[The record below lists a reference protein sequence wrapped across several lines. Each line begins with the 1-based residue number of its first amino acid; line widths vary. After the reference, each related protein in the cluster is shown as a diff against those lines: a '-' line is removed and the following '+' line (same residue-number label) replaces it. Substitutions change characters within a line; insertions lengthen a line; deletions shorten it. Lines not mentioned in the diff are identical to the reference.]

1 MARSGV
7 RALALFLGGFT
18 LLGLLAEQRCPSLT
32 PNLSW
37 IDLRGL
43 PDWLAA
49 SVLGLAAVL
58 FLAMGLRTDYGPK
71 QRWLT
76 AGVCFSLLLMAAAN
90 VVQFVV
96 LTMSKEVATGMP
108 VPFSLAVVGGLS
120 SFLWLLFAKPQPG
133 SKWLRRLS
141 IGVAIVACG
150 IGFPL
155 AQMLCFGQT
164 DYRRPADVIVVF
176 GCRVYSDGELSL
188 ALADRV
194 RTGCE
199 LFRAGLAPQ
208 IVFSGGPGDGDIHE
222 TAAMRLMA
230 LKLGVPD
237 SAIVLDPQ
245 GLSTWA
251 TVKNTSPMFAAA
263 SARRVLAVSHF
274 YHLPRVKMTY
284 QSRGWDV
291 FTVPARETRRLQDL
305 KFNMCREVLAFW
317 AYFFGVVVGIE

>member
-1 MARSGV
+1 MTRSGL

-18 LLGLLAEQRCPSLT
+18 SLSLLAQQRCASLQ
-32 PNLSW
+32 PNLWW

-49 SVLGLAAVL
+49 LLLSLAAVL
-58 FLAMGLRTDYGPK
+58 FLALGLMTDYGPK

-76 AGVCFSLLLMAAAN
+76 AGVCLSLLLMAVAN
-90 VVQFVV
+90 VFQFFAIA
-96 LTMSKEVATGMP
+96 MSNAITVGMP
-108 VPFSLAVVGGLS
+108 VPFSLLVVAGLS
-120 SFLWLLFAKPQPG
+120 SLLWLLFAKPQPS
-133 SKWLRRLS
+133 SKWLRGFS
-141 IGVAIVACG
+141 VSVAIVACG

-155 AQMLCFGQT
+155 AQMLCFGRT
-164 DYRRPADVIVVF
+164 DYRRPADAIVVF
-176 GCRVYSDGELSL
+176 GCRVYSDGQPSL

-199 LFRAGLAPQ
+199 LFREGLAPQ

-230 LKLGVPD
+230 LELGVPD
-237 SAIVLDPQ
+237 AAIVLDPQ

-251 TVKNTSPMFAAA
+251 TVQNTSPMFAAS

-274 YHLPRVKMTY
+274 YHLPRVKLTY

-291 FTVPARETRRLQDL
+291 FTVPARETRSIHQLP
-305 KFNMCREVLAFW
+305 FNMAREVLAFW
-317 AYFFGVVVGIE
+317 AYFLRVVVS